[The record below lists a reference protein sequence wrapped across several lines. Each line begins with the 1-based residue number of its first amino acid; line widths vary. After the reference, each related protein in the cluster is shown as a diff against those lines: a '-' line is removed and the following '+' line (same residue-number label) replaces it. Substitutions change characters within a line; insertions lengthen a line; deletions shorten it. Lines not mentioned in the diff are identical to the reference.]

1 MNLCLCVCLF
11 FQKPFI
17 RSTSD
22 LAVLLFGTWVC
33 AVHFWKLV
41 CQSAMP
47 ACCLHCITIRGKWML
62 HQWLYE
68 NVWVGWDVAS
78 CTVVMVFVLSLL
90 FPCLCFPPSCPCA
103 VCFCDPLCF
112 ALFLF
117 MSYFASRFISIDP
130 FLIIPAW
137 ILLPAFINSYIFL
150 FFICDPRT
158 MKRSHV

>member
-1 MNLCLCVCLF
+1 M
-11 FQKPFI
+11 
-17 RSTSD
+17 
-22 LAVLLFGTWVC
+22 
-33 AVHFWKLV
+33 HFWKLV

-47 ACCLHCITIRGKWML
+47 ACCLHCWALPFEANECCTSGFMKTC
-62 HQWLYE
+62 E
-68 NVWVGWDVAS
+68 WVETLRRSFMHCGHGL
-78 CTVVMVFVLSLL
+78 VLSLL

-117 MSYFASRFISIDP
+117 MSYFAPRFISIDP
-130 FLIIPAW
+130 FLMIPAW